1 VSPAVA
7 TPLLEEATQQASV
20 YQLLIIRRDTIV
32 TDYFIGPTIDQSVGC
47 TCMSA
52 AITFEPDDI

>member
-32 TDYFIGPTIDQSVGC
+32 TDYFIGPTRSIGRVHVYVRGDN
-47 TCMSA
+47 
-52 AITFEPDDI
+52 F